1 MISENMEKALNAQI
15 NKELYSSYL
24 YLSMSAF
31 LQSLNLNGFGNWMSI
46 QAQEETAHAMAI
58 LNFIIQRGGKVK
70 LEAIDKP
77 PTEFNSVLDV
87 FETSLAHEIYVSS
100 LIHKLADYADE
111 ERDRPA
117 QSFLKWY
124 IDEQVEEEANAQE
137 IVVKLKFVNSNPG
150 ALLIM
155 DREMAQRMFVQ
166 PIIK

>member
-1 MISENMEKALNAQI
+1 MISENMEKALNVQI

-31 LQSLNLNGFGNWMSI
+31 LQSMNLNGFANWMSI
-46 QAQEETAHAMAI
+46 QSQEETAHAMAI
-58 LNFIIQRGGKVK
+58 LNFVIQRGGKVT

-77 PTEFNSVLDV
+77 LTEFKSVLDL
-87 FETSLAHEIYVSS
+87 FEITLSHETYVSS
-100 LIHKLADYADE
+100 LIHKLADLADE
-111 ERDRPA
+111 EKDRPA

-124 IDEQVEEEANAQE
+124 IDEQVEEESNASD
-137 IVVKLKFVNSNPG
+137 IVGKLKFIDSNPG

-155 DREMAQRMFVQ
+155 DKEMSLRVFVQ